1 MRSSFES
8 FSFMNDSIP
17 SNLRFIM
24 SLFEHKVWRKFVDTE
39 GIGNGGCI
47 LHWVMKGG
55 LDTGAGVL

>member
-1 MRSSFES
+1 
-8 FSFMNDSIP
+8 
-17 SNLRFIM
+17 M
-24 SLFEHKVWRKFVDTE
+24 SLFERKVWRKFVDTE